1 MCCSIKK
8 VSATVTICTGISRIR
23 PQCPYNSEV
32 AFCKVITNNKG
43 GELIPMSTTTTTTMA
58 THDYRIR
65 LQCDPMT
72 ILMIVVSKYIQ
83 KKYIIFQFFIWNI
96 YIYIST
102 FFRLLFMFKNSSK
115 YYIYSVS
122 VSIIFFIGFVIVFIF
137 YFLQFHYYFKIF
149 DASKKSML
157 W

>member
-1 MCCSIKK
+1 MSSLLRRVVAIQIKKNCFFFYLCEPVRDVIDVWSSMRSTKMCCSIKK

-32 AFCKVITNNKG
+32 AFYKVITNNKG

-72 ILMIVVSKYIQ
+72 ILMIVVSKYI
-83 KKYIIFQFFIWNI
+83 KKIYYFPIFHLKYLYI
-96 YIYIST
+96 YIYVFSVV
-102 FFRLLFMFKNSSK
+102 
-115 YYIYSVS
+115 IYV
-122 VSIIFFIGFVIVFIF
+122 
-137 YFLQFHYYFKIF
+137 
-149 DASKKSML
+149 
-157 W
+157 